1 MVLGLQEACTSQGGH
16 LPHPPRDGIH
26 GTHRLRTS
34 YSSRMLPRGT
44 WRESEREREAV
55 PDSVH
60 CAPFPGA
67 TQQLTTFMSN
77 RVESGESILR
87 TYYGTDGRPTLCL
100 GRSTLS
106 WEVSTTHSLLLWEQE
121 APVSTQFSGAGWPRN
136 TGMHTARMHRRAQ
149 FPGLS
154 CQR

>member
-100 GRSTLS
+100 GRSTRS

-121 APVSTQFSGAGWPRN
+121 GTCQHPVLWSRLAEKYRDA
-136 TGMHTARMHRRAQ
+136 H
-149 FPGLS
+149 
-154 CQR
+154 C